1 MAGVTVK
8 FDVRKLNR
16 KLKTLESK
24 IEKKI
29 TRQALRAGAKVIAKE
44 AKLRA
49 PIDEGGLKRRIKVWA
64 LKRSRKR
71 IGVLVGTS
79 AKEYTGDQ
87 FYGAFVEYGTS
98 KMPARPWLAPAAEAK
113 GDEAARIVEQKIAEG
128 IEREINNLKGK

>member
-1 MAGVTVK
+1 MGVTVK

-29 TRQALRAGAKVIAKE
+29 TRQALRAGAKIIAKE

-49 PIDEGGLKRRIKVWA
+49 PVDTGELKSKIKVWA

-87 FYGAFVEYGTS
+87 FYAAFVEYGT
-98 KMPARPWLAPAAEAK
+98 KDMPAKPFLGPAAEAK
-113 GDEAARIVEQKIAEG
+113 GPEAAAVVGKTLADG
-128 IEREINNLKGK
+128 IEREIAKLRGK

>member
-1 MAGVTVK
+1 MPVSVK

-24 IEKKI
+24 VEKKL
-29 TRQALRAGAKVIAKE
+29 TRQALRAGAKIIAKE

-49 PIDEGGLKRRIKVWA
+49 PVDTGELKSKIKVWA

-87 FYGAFVEYGTS
+87 FYAAFVEYGT
-98 KMPARPWLAPAAEAK
+98 KDMPAKPFMGPAAEAK
-113 GDEAARIVEQKIAEG
+113 GPEAAAVVGKTLADG
-128 IEREINNLKGK
+128 IEREIAKLRGK

>member
-16 KLKTLESK
+16 KLKTLEAK
-24 IEKKI
+24 VEKKI

-44 AKLRA
+44 AKARA
-49 PIDEGGLKRRIKVWA
+49 PVDTGMLRSKIKVWA

-98 KMPARPWLAPAAEAK
+98 KMAAKPWLGPAAEAK
-113 GDEAARIVEQKIAEG
+113 GPEAAKIVEQTIATG
-128 IEREINNLKGK
+128 IDREINKLKGK

>member
-1 MAGVTVK
+1 MPVSVK

-24 IEKKI
+24 IEKKL
-29 TRQALRAGAKVIAKE
+29 TRQALRAGAKIIAKE

-49 PIDEGGLKRRIKVWA
+49 PVDTGELKSKIKVWA
-64 LKRSRKR
+64 LKRSRKK

-87 FYGAFVEYGTS
+87 FYASFLEWGTS
-98 KMPARPWLAPAAEAK
+98 KMPAKPWLGPAAEAK
-113 GDEAARIVEQKIAEG
+113 GPEAAAVVGKTLADG
-128 IEREINNLKGK
+128 IEREIAKLRGK

>member
-1 MAGVTVK
+1 MPVSVK

-24 IEKKI
+24 VEKKL
-29 TRQALRAGAKVIAKE
+29 TRQALRAGAKIIAKE

-49 PIDEGGLKRRIKVWA
+49 PVDTGELKSKIKVWA

-87 FYGAFVEYGTS
+87 FYAAFVEYGT
-98 KMPARPWLAPAAEAK
+98 KDMPAKPFLGPAAEAK
-113 GDEAARIVEQKIAEG
+113 GPEAAAVVGKTLADG
-128 IEREINNLKGK
+128 IEREIAKLRGK

>member
-1 MAGVTVK
+1 MAVTVK

-29 TRQALRAGAKVIAKE
+29 TRQALRAGAKIVVKE

-49 PIDEGGLKRRIKVWA
+49 PVDSGELKSKIKVWA
-64 LKRSRKR
+64 LKRSRRR

-79 AKEYTGDQ
+79 ATMYTGDQ

-98 KMPARPWLAPAAEAK
+98 KMAARPWLAPAAEAK
-113 GDEAARIVEQKIAEG
+113 GPEAQRVVEKTIADG
-128 IEREINNLKGK
+128 IEREINKLKGK